1 MPGFRPVDP
10 KQSFPELERRVLA
23 RWRERDVFARSLAN
37 REDAEV
43 WSFYEGPP
51 TANGKP
57 GSHHV
62 LSRVFKDVY
71 PRYRTMRGYR
81 VPRKAGWD
89 CHGLPVELEVEKRL
103 GISSK
108 GEIEEYGIAEF
119 NQRCRESVF
128 EYVEEWNRLTERI
141 GFWIDLDDPYVTLD
155 NEYIESVW
163 WSLRKLWDDE
173 RLYEGHKVVPYCPRC
188 GTALSSHEVALGYE
202 DVSDPSI
209 HVRLEYV
216 PSAAGD
222 RPGGAGREAPGE
234 GSSRTA
240 DSDRGAADDGSAGA
254 EEIGPLQPG
263 DRLLVWTTTP
273 WTLPGNVAVAVG
285 PEIEYVR
292 VRVGDE
298 VLVLA
303 AELVDRV
310 LGRAGHGSGN
320 DAGSTPDPSGAGAGH
335 EVLDRFPGSDLVGR
349 GYRGPVFALEDGGP
363 ADAFRVLAGDFV
375 TTEDGTG
382 LVHIA
387 PAFGEDDYRVAAE
400 NEIFDP
406 TNAHTLYNPVRPDG
420 TFDRRVIGFEGDP
433 VKDPDVTTRL
443 IANLRERGLLFREQV
458 YEHAYPHCWRCAT
471 PLIYYA
477 KSSWYVAT
485 SQARDDLLA
494 NNEQI
499 GWRPEHIK
507 HGRFGKWLE
516 SNVDWAL
523 SRDRYWGT
531 PLPIWECAAEGCD
544 GRFCAGS
551 VAELAARARGEVP
564 DDLHRPHIDAV
575 VLDCEDCGGEMRRV
589 ESVIDTWYDSGAM
602 PFAQFHY
609 PFENEQLFAERFPAD
624 FICEAIDQTRGW
636 FYTLLAES
644 TLLFGESSYRNCV
657 CLGLILDP
665 EGQKMSKSKGNVVEP
680 WEVIEAH
687 GADAFR
693 WYYLTAQQPWS
704 GYRFSVD
711 TVGESVRQFLLTLW
725 NTYSFW
731 VLYANAEGLTPADF
745 PVRIAHKDLPAAPG
759 RGSEGGSI
767 SDPSAL
773 TGAEEAAVYG
783 DLDRWVLS
791 RLQATVATVREQMDE
806 FDCTAAGRAIA
817 EFVEQLSNWY
827 VRLSRRR
834 FWDGDRAAFA
844 TLRHCLLETAAML
857 APFTPFLADEI
868 HLNLTIGADPGADGT
883 KTHAI
888 GGESAH
894 RPPEEL
900 SVHLRDFPEPDPAL
914 ADPELEA
921 AMEAVRLTVE
931 LGRAARAQARVKMR
945 QPLRRAVIV
954 ASDAER
960 EAISA
965 RAGLVEAELNVKQLD
980 FVAEESELVSYAVK
994 PNYRSLGPRFGKRM
1008 PQVAAAVAALDP
1020 VHVAAVMAEGG
1031 QVGIAID
1038 GDEHALGADEVT
1050 LSLQP
1055 LEGYEVEAEAGHA
1068 VALQLELDDE
1078 LRREGLAREI
1088 VHAVQNAR
1096 KEAGLEITD
1105 RIELSL
1111 GGDEELLA
1119 AARAH
1124 EDYIV
1129 GEVLATAIAYDAADG
1144 TTAKLDGRELSI
1156 SLKRS

>member
-1 MPGFRPVDP
+1 MPGFKPVDP
-10 KQSFPELERRVLA
+10 KQSFPELEEGVLA
-23 RWRERDVFARSLAN
+23 RWRERDVFHRSLSN
-37 REDAEV
+37 REGAEV

-51 TANGKP
+51 TANGRP

-89 CHGLPVELEVEKRL
+89 CHGLPVELEVEKEL

-108 GEIEEYGIAEF
+108 GEIEEYGIGKF
-119 NQRCRESVF
+119 NERCRASVF

-163 WSLRKLWDDE
+163 WSLSQLWE
-173 RLYEGHKVVPYCPRC
+173 KELLYEGHKVVPYCPRC
-188 GTALSSHEVALGYE
+188 GTALSSHEVALGYQ
-202 DVSDPSI
+202 DVQDPSI
-209 HVRLEYV
+209 YVRFPLLDSE
-216 PSAAGD
+216 
-222 RPGGAGREAPGE
+222 GE
-234 GSSRTA
+234 S
-240 DSDRGAADDGSAGA
+240 
-254 EEIGPLQPG
+254 
-263 DRLLVWTTTP
+263 LLVWTTTP
-273 WTLPGNVAVAVG
+273 WTLPGNEAVAVAPDVTYVKARVDG
-285 PEIEYVR
+285 EILILAEP
-292 VRVGDE
+292 
-298 VLVLA
+298 LV
-303 AELVDRV
+303 ERV
-310 LGRAGHGSGN
+310 LGEGTEITG
-320 DAGSTPDPSGAGAGH
+320 
-335 EVLDRFPGSDLVGR
+335 RFPGRDLVGR
-349 GYRGPVFALEDGGP
+349 RYNGPVFPLTDREPRGFP
-363 ADAFRVLAGDFV
+363 VIVGDFV

-387 PAFGEDDYRVAAE
+387 PAFGEDDYAVAAE
-400 NEIFDP
+400 NGIFDP
-406 TNAHTLYNPVRPDG
+406 TEHGTLYNPVEPDG
-420 TFDRRVIGFEGDP
+420 RFDRCVKGFEGKF
-433 VKDPDVTTRL
+433 VKDPEVTRAL
-443 IANLRERGLLFREQV
+443 IDDLANRDLLFREQV
-458 YEHAYPHCWRCAT
+458 YEHAYPHCWRCGT
-471 PLIYYA
+471 PLLYYA
-477 KSSWYVAT
+477 KSSWYIAT
-485 SQARDDLLA
+485 SGAREQLLA

-499 GWRPEHIK
+499 GWHPEHIK

-516 SNVDWAL
+516 NNVDWAL

-531 PLPIWECAAEGCD
+531 PLPIWECSGEDCD

-551 VAELAARARGEVP
+551 VAELRERASGEVP
-564 DDLHRPHIDAV
+564 DDLHRPYIDEV
-575 VLDCEDCGGEMRRV
+575 TVECERCGGEMSRV

-609 PFENEQLFAERFPAD
+609 PFENEELFEERFPAD

-680 WEVIEAH
+680 WEVIDTH

-704 GYRFSVD
+704 GYRFSVE

-731 VLYANAEGLTPADF
+731 VLYANAEELQPLTLAEAWRSRQRGEGAD
-745 PVRIAHKDLPAAPG
+745 
-759 RGSEGGSI
+759 
-767 SDPSAL
+767 
-773 TGAEEAAVYG
+773 G
-783 DLDRWVLS
+783 DLDRWALS
-791 RLQATVATVREQMDE
+791 RLQATVSTVREQLDA

-817 EFVEQLSNWY
+817 AYVDELSNWY

-834 FWDGDRAAFA
+834 FWEGDVAAFA
-844 TLRHCLLETAAML
+844 TLRHCLLTVSALL

-868 HLNLTIGADPGADGT
+868 YANLAAGKDEEAF
-883 KTHAI
+883 
-888 GGESAH
+888 GEC
-894 RPPEEL
+894 PD
-900 SVHLRDFPEPDPAL
+900 SVHLLDFPAVAEELLDT
-914 ADPELEA
+914 ELET

-931 LGRAARAQARVKMR
+931 LGRAARAQAKAKIR

-954 ASDAER
+954 ANEAER
-960 EAISA
+960 GAISA
-965 RAGLVEAELNVKQLD
+965 RAELVKAELNVKELD
-980 FVAEESELVSYAVK
+980 FVEEESELVSYAVK

-1020 VHVAAVMAEGG
+1020 VHVAAVMADGG
-1031 QVGIAID
+1031 QVGINVD
-1038 GDEHALGADEVT
+1038 GDEHTLSADEVT

-1111 GGDEELLA
+1111 GGDEELLE

-1124 EDYIV
+1124 EDYLS
-1129 GEVLATAIAYDAADG
+1129 GEVLATAVAYDGADG
-1144 TTAKLDGRELSI
+1144 VTAKLDGRELRI
-1156 SLKRS
+1156 SVSRA

>member
-1 MPGFRPVDP
+1 MPGFKPVDP
-10 KQSFPELERRVLA
+10 KQSFPELEQQVLA
-23 RWRERDVFARSLAN
+23 RWRERDIFGRSLAN

-51 TANGKP
+51 TANGRP

-89 CHGLPVELEVEKRL
+89 CHGLPVELEVEKQL
-103 GISSK
+103 GIGSK
-108 GEIEEYGIAEF
+108 QEVEEYGIDRF
-119 NQRCRESVF
+119 NARCRASVF

-141 GFWIDLDDPYVTLD
+141 GFWIDLDDPYVTLEND
-155 NEYIESVW
+155 YIESVW
-163 WSLRKLWDDE
+163 WSLRRLWDE
-173 RLYEGHKVVPYCPRC
+173 QRLYEGHKVVPYCPRC
-188 GTALSSHEVALGYE
+188 GTALSSHEVALGYQ

-209 HVRLEYV
+209 YVRFPLL
-216 PSAAGD
+216 AGD
-222 RPGGAGREAPGE
+222 GSDAGE
-234 GSSRTA
+234 S
-240 DSDRGAADDGSAGA
+240 
-254 EEIGPLQPG
+254 
-263 DRLLVWTTTP
+263 LLVWTTTP
-273 WTLPGNVAVAVG
+273 WTLPGNEAVAVAPDVT
-285 PEIEYVR
+285 YVR
-292 VRVGDE
+292 AEVGDE
-298 VLVLA
+298 TLILAEALV
-303 AELVDRV
+303 ERV
-310 LGRAGHGSGN
+310 LGE
-320 DAGSTPDPSGAGAGH
+320 GAQI
-335 EVLDRFPGSDLVGR
+335 LDRLPGSQLVGR
-349 GYRGPVFALEDGGP
+349 SYRGPVFELGDREPG
-363 ADAFRVLAGDFV
+363 AFPVIGGDFV

-387 PAFGEDDYRVAAE
+387 PAFGEDDYGVAAAFGL
-400 NEIFDP
+400 FDP
-406 TNAHTLYNPVRPDG
+406 TDHGSLYNPVNPDG
-420 TFDRRVIGFEGDP
+420 RFDERVSGFAGEF
-433 VKDPDVTTRL
+433 VKDPETTRRL
-443 IANLRERGLLFREQV
+443 IDNLAERGLLFREQV
-458 YEHAYPHCWRCAT
+458 YEHAYPHCWRCGT
-471 PLIYYA
+471 PLLYYA

-485 SQARDDLLA
+485 SQARDELLA
-494 NNEQI
+494 NNEAI
-499 GWRPEHIK
+499 GWHPEHIK

-516 SNVDWAL
+516 NNVDWAL

-551 VAELAARARGEVP
+551 VAELRERAGGEVP
-564 DDLHRPHIDAV
+564 DDLHRPYIDEITV
-575 VLDCEDCGGEMRRV
+575 ECERCGGEMRRV

-609 PFENEQLFAERFPAD
+609 PFENEELFAERFPAD

-665 EGQKMSKSKGNVVEP
+665 EGQKMSKSKGNVVAP
-680 WEVIEAH
+680 WDVIDAH

-693 WYYLTAQQPWS
+693 WYYLTAQQPWA

-731 VLYANAEGLTPADF
+731 VLYANAEELAPADF
-745 PVRIAHKDLPAAPG
+745 TDPS
-759 RGSEGGSI
+759 RGSLWA
-767 SDPSAL
+767 DSAKKEPREL
-773 TGAEEAAVYG
+773 E
-783 DLDRWVLS
+783 DLDRWALS
-791 RLQATVATVREQMDE
+791 RLQATVASVAAHMDG
-806 FDCTAAGRAIA
+806 FDCTAAGREIA
-817 EFVEQLSNWY
+817 AFVEELSNWY

-844 TLRHCLLETAAML
+844 TLRHCLLEVAALL

-868 HLNLTIGADPGADGT
+868 HLNLA
-883 KTHAI
+883 
-888 GGESAH
+888 GGEA
-894 RPPEEL
+894 EEL
-900 SVHLRDFPEPDPAL
+900 GELPDSVHLRDFPAPDEAL
-914 ADPELEA
+914 ADAGLEA
-921 AMEAVRLTVE
+921 AMDAVRLTVE
-931 LGRAARAQARVKMR
+931 LGRAARAQAKAKVR

-954 ASDAER
+954 ASEAER
-960 EAISA
+960 AAISA
-965 RAGLVEAELNVKQLD
+965 RAELVKGELNVKQLD
-980 FVAEESELVSYAVK
+980 FVSDESELVSYAVK

-1008 PQVAAAVAALDP
+1008 PQVAAAIEALDP
-1020 VHVAAVMAEGG
+1020 VHVARVMSEGG
-1031 QVGIAID
+1031 EVGINID
-1038 GDEHALGADEVT
+1038 GDEHALGAEEVS

-1068 VALQLELDDE
+1068 VALELELDDE

-1096 KEAGLEITD
+1096 KAAGLEITD
-1105 RIELSL
+1105 RIELAL

-1124 EDYIV
+1124 QDYLA
-1129 GEVLATAIAYDAADG
+1129 GEVLATTVAYDAADG
-1144 TTAKLDGRELSI
+1144 VSARLGGRDLVIALS
-1156 SLKRS
+1156 

>member
-10 KQSFPELERRVLA
+10 KQSFPELEERVLA

-51 TANGKP
+51 TANGRP

-89 CHGLPVELEVEKRL
+89 CHGLPVELEVESRL

-108 GEIEEYGIAEF
+108 QEIEEYGIAEF
-119 NQRCRESVF
+119 NRRCRESVF

-141 GFWIDLDDPYVTLD
+141 GFWIDLDDPYVTLE

-163 WSLRKLWDDE
+163 WSLGELWE
-173 RLYEGHKVVPYCPRC
+173 KGLLYEGHKVVPYCPRC
-188 GTALSSHEVALGYE
+188 GTALSSHEVALGYR
-202 DVSDPSI
+202 DVEDPSI
-209 HVRLEYV
+209 YIKIPLVS
-216 PSAAGD
+216 SAPATPEESD
-222 RPGGAGREAPGE
+222 MDPASLPRPGTSGP
-234 GSSRTA
+234 
-240 DSDRGAADDGSAGA
+240 A
-254 EEIGPLQPG
+254 EY
-263 DRLLVWTTTP
+263 LLVWTTTP
-273 WTLPGNVAVAVG
+273 WTLPGNVAVAVA
-285 PEIEYVR
+285 PEVTYVKAK
-292 VRVGDE
+292 VGDE
-298 VLVLA
+298 VLILAEPLVERVLGEEVEVIERMQG
-303 AELVDRV
+303 AELV
-310 LGRAGHGSGN
+310 GRQ
-320 DAGSTPDPSGAGAGH
+320 
-335 EVLDRFPGSDLVGR
+335 
-349 GYRGPVFALEDGGP
+349 YRGPVFALADREPGP
-363 ADAFRVLAGDFV
+363 LPVLAGEFV

-400 NEIFDP
+400 NGIFDP
-406 TNAHTLYNPVRPDG
+406 TSHGTLYNPVRPDG
-420 TFDRRVIGFEGDP
+420 TFDDRVRGFEGRF
-433 VKDPDVTTRL
+433 VKDPDVTRAL
-443 IANLRERGLLFREQV
+443 IDDLRERGLLFREQV

-471 PLIYYA
+471 PLLYFA
-477 KSSWYVAT
+477 KSSWYIAT
-485 SQARDDLLA
+485 SGARDRLLA
-494 NNEQI
+494 NNERI
-499 GWRPEHIK
+499 GWHPEHIK

-516 SNVDWAL
+516 NNVDWAL

-531 PLPIWECAAEGCD
+531 PLPIWECESPNCE

-551 VAELAARARGEVP
+551 IAALRERAQGEIP
-564 DDLHRPHIDAV
+564 EDLHRPYIDEV
-575 VLDCEDCGGEMRRV
+575 VLECEACGGEMRRV

-609 PFENEQLFAERFPAD
+609 PFENEELFRERFPAD

-644 TLLFGESSYRNCV
+644 TLLFDQTSYRNCV

-680 WEVIEAH
+680 WEVISAH

-731 VLYANAEGLTPADF
+731 VMYANAEGLGPKDF
-745 PVRIAHKDLPAAPG
+745 PAAPG
-759 RGSEGGSI
+759 RGSNPESI
-767 SDPSAL
+767 SDSLGIA
-773 TGAEEAAVYG
+773 GAEEAAVYVEAAG
-783 DLDRWVLS
+783 DDLDRWALS
-791 RLQATVATVREQMDE
+791 RLQGTISSVAEHMDG
-806 FDCTAAGRAIA
+806 FDCTAAGREVAA
-817 EFVEQLSNWY
+817 FVEELSNWY

-834 FWDGDRAAFA
+834 FWEGDRAAFA
-844 TLRHCLLETAAML
+844 TLRHCLLETAALL

-868 HLNLTIGADPGADGT
+868 HLNLA
-883 KTHAI
+883 
-888 GGESAH
+888 GGEA
-894 RPPEEL
+894 EEL
-900 SVHLRDFPEPDPAL
+900 GELPDSVHLRDFPAPDPAL
-914 ADPELEA
+914 ADPELER

-931 LGRAARAQARVKMR
+931 LGRAARAKAKAKVR

-954 ASDAER
+954 ANEAER

-965 RAGLVEAELNVKQLD
+965 RAELVRAELNVKELD
-980 FVAEESELVSYAVK
+980 FVSDESELVSYAVK

-1008 PQVAAAVAALDP
+1008 PQVAAAVEALDP
-1020 VHVAAVMAEGG
+1020 VHVARVMAEGG
-1031 QVGIAID
+1031 EVGINVD
-1038 GDEHALGADEVT
+1038 GDEHAIGADEVS

-1068 VALQLELDDE
+1068 VALQLELDDD

-1096 KEAGLEITD
+1096 KAAGLEITD
-1105 RIELSL
+1105 RIELAL
-1111 GGDEELLA
+1111 GGDPELIE

-1124 EDYIV
+1124 EEYV
-1129 GEVLATAIAYDAADG
+1129 SGEVLATAVAYDAADA
-1144 TTAKLDGRELSI
+1144 TEATIDGRQLRISI
-1156 SLKRS
+1156 QRNDARQR

>member
-1 MPGFRPVDP
+1 MPGFKAVDP
-10 KQSFPELERRVLA
+10 KQPFPELEERVLA
-23 RWRERDVFARSLAN
+23 RWRERDVFGRSLAN
-37 REDAEV
+37 REGAEV

-51 TANGKP
+51 TANGRP

-89 CHGLPVELEVEKRL
+89 CHGLPVELEVEKQL

-108 GEIEEYGIAEF
+108 QEIEEYGIAEF
-119 NQRCRESVF
+119 NERCRASVF

-141 GFWIDLDDPYVTLD
+141 GFWIDLDDPYVTLEND
-155 NEYIESVW
+155 YIESVW

-188 GTALSSHEVALGYE
+188 GTALSSHEVALGYQ
-202 DVSDPSI
+202 DVKDPSI
-209 HVRLEYV
+209 YVRFPLL
-216 PSAAGD
+216 
-222 RPGGAGREAPGE
+222 
-234 GSSRTA
+234 
-240 DSDRGAADDGSAGA
+240 ADDGNDAG
-254 EEIGPLQPG
+254 ES
-263 DRLLVWTTTP
+263 LLVWTTTP
-273 WTLPGNVAVAVG
+273 WTLPGNEAVAVAPGVT
-285 PEIEYVR
+285 YVSAR
-292 VRVGDE
+292 VDGESLIVAE
-298 VLVLA
+298 PLA
-303 AELVDRV
+303 EKV
-310 LGRAGHGSGN
+310 LGEGVDIA
-320 DAGSTPDPSGAGAGH
+320 A
-335 EVLDRFPGSDLVGR
+335 RFPGSELVGR
-349 GYRGPVFALEDGGP
+349 QYKGPVFAL
-363 ADAFRVLAGDFV
+363 ADREPGAFPVLSGEFV

-387 PAFGEDDYRVAAE
+387 PAFGEDDYTVAAE

-406 TNAHTLYNPVRPDG
+406 TSHGTLYNPVKPDG
-420 TFDRRVIGFEGDP
+420 RFDNRVSGFEDRF
-433 VKDPDVTTRL
+433 VKDPEVTRAL
-443 IANLRERGLLFREQV
+443 IDDLDRRGVLFREQV
-458 YEHAYPHCWRCAT
+458 YEHSYPHCWRCGT
-471 PLIYYA
+471 PLLYYA

-485 SQARDDLLA
+485 SRARDAMLA

-499 GWRPEHIK
+499 GWHPEHIK

-516 SNVDWAL
+516 NNVDWAL

-531 PLPIWECAAEGCD
+531 PLPIWECGGEECD

-551 VAELAARARGEVP
+551 VAELRERAAGEVP
-564 DDLHRPHIDAV
+564 EDLDLHRPHIDAV
-575 VLDCEDCGGEMRRV
+575 TVDCEKCGGEMRRV

-609 PFENEQLFAERFPAD
+609 PFENEGLFEERFPAE
-624 FICEAIDQTRGW
+624 FVCEAIDQTRGW

-644 TLLFGESSYRNCV
+644 TLLFDTSSYRNCV

-680 WEVIEAH
+680 WDVIAAH

-704 GYRFSVD
+704 GYRFSID

-731 VLYANAEGLTPADF
+731 VLYANAEDLGPSDF
-745 PVRIAHKDLPAAPG
+745 SSQSRGDL
-759 RGSEGGSI
+759 E
-767 SDPSAL
+767 
-773 TGAEEAAVYG
+773 
-783 DLDRWVLS
+783 DLDRWALS
-791 RLQATVATVREQMDE
+791 RLQATIASVAEHMDG
-806 FDCTAAGRAIA
+806 FDCTAAGREIA
-817 EFVEQLSNWY
+817 GFVEELSNWY

-834 FWDGDRAAFA
+834 FWEGDRAAFA
-844 TLRHCLLETAAML
+844 TLRHCLLEVAALL

-868 HLNLTIGADPGADGT
+868 HLNLA
-883 KTHAI
+883 
-888 GGESAH
+888 GGEA
-894 RPPEEL
+894 EEL
-900 SVHLRDFPEPDPAL
+900 GDSPDSVHLRDFPQPDESL
-914 ADPELEA
+914 ADPELEK

-931 LGRAARAQARVKMR
+931 LGRTARAQAKAKVR

-954 ASDAER
+954 ANEAER
-960 EAISA
+960 AAIEASA
-965 RAGLVEAELNVKQLD
+965 TLVKAELNVKELD
-980 FVAEESELVSYAVK
+980 FVEEESELVSYAVK

-1008 PQVAAAVAALDP
+1008 PQVAAAVEALDP
-1020 VHVAAVMAEGG
+1020 VHVAEVMADGG
-1031 QVGIAID
+1031 QVGINVD
-1038 GDEHALGADEVT
+1038 GDEHTIGADEVT

-1105 RIELSL
+1105 RIELRL

-1119 AARAH
+1119 AARAY
-1124 EDYIV
+1124 ESYV
-1129 GEVLATAIAYDAADG
+1129 AGEVLATEVAYDAG
-1144 TTAKLDGRELSI
+1144 EGVTAKLDGRDLRISI
-1156 SLKRS
+1156 AL